1 MISPSCVLCLLVA
14 VAEINCSSCFSI
26 DSTDIKSILQT
37 SDDTTTLP
45 RAILDKVASSGQCLI
60 STSSDFQQWKQ
71 EDMSSQEYYKY
82 AESRHLDCVELFD
95 RYQTKLLRCEEL
107 IGSSRGPSDKAK
119 EINIRW
125 EASWTGASSDWLFDL
140 ADQIGWE
147 VETKVADSTRVSTF
161 SWKRVGQMFQKAFQ
175 TGTIT
180 LPVYV
185 VEGSTR
191 LRVSDDDTTSQ
202 VRIHMIESIDLVRE
216 ADRSRLQN
224 RIVAQEFASWLDVSR
239 RPLQMEELVW
249 AAIVRERVLVNVP
262 GAGALDVDPNEDG
275 PGVFYAFGIA
285 CLAAFGLLY
294 QFLAEEVNGG

>member
-125 EASWTGASSDWLFDL
+125 EASWIGASSVWFFDL

-147 VETKVADSTRVSTF
+147 VETKVADSTRLSTF
-161 SWKRVGQMFQKAFQ
+161 K
-175 TGTIT
+175 
-180 LPVYV
+180 L
-185 VEGSTR
+185 E
-191 LRVSDDDTTSQ
+191 
-202 VRIHMIESIDLVRE
+202 
-216 ADRSRLQN
+216 
-224 RIVAQEFASWLDVSR
+224 ASWPNVSKSIPDGNYNTASVCCR
-239 RPLQMEELVW
+239 RQHTTES
-249 AAIVRERVLVNVP
+249 VR
-262 GAGALDVDPNEDG
+262 
-275 PGVFYAFGIA
+275 
-285 CLAAFGLLY
+285 
-294 QFLAEEVNGG
+294 